1 MEVNTSL
8 ASKPSFK
15 DIVGGLVVFLV
26 AVPLCLG
33 IAHASGAPIISG
45 LITGIIAG
53 IVVGVLSGSHVSVSG
68 PAAGLTAVVLT
79 QIEAL
84 GTYDAFLLALLFSGG
99 MQLIFGMIKAGTLA
113 NYFPTSVVKGLLAA
127 IGVILIL
134 KQLPHLVGHDPD
146 PEGDFSFFQP
156 DGKNTFTEL
165 LAVTDDF
172 LLGAAIIGI
181 ACLVLL
187 IAWQKSPLQK
197 TIIPAP
203 LAAILLG
210 VGINEVFRFTDSSLL
225 VQGKDHMVNVPIIE
239 TFTQLKTQ
247 LPSPDFSAITNP
259 KIYVAALTIALVASL
274 ETLLNLEATDQLDT
288 YKRSSS
294 PNRELLAQGVGN
306 TLSGLLGG
314 MPMTSVIVRSSVN
327 VQVGST
333 SKLSAIIHG
342 FLLLFS
348 VALIPSVLNRIP
360 LAALAA
366 ILLMI
371 GYKLAKPS
379 VFKEMR
385 THGISQFAPFLITLL
400 AIVFTDLLIGVVIG
414 LASSV
419 FFILKSNTQRG
430 FHKVEEQHING
441 PALRLVLAS
450 QVSFLNRAQFATLF
464 DEELKSGDQIII
476 DARTTD
482 YIDPDIIDL
491 IEGFVRESAPK
502 RDITVTTLGL
512 KHHYDVEDTL
522 QHINVSSRDLQDDM
536 TPKDVLKMLVEGN
549 QRFVSGDR
557 IYRDLA
563 RQVDATSD
571 GQHPLA
577 VVLSCIDSRVA
588 SELVF
593 DLGLG
598 DIFSTRI
605 AGNVAAEKVLASME
619 YACMSAGSKLI
630 VVLGHT
636 NCGAVHATCD
646 LTDQG
651 DDLVAAS
658 DATGMHNLKA
668 LTTRIGPAVMKA
680 REELH
685 MPEGVTTALVNHAAS
700 INVHHVMDLIAS
712 QSTGLKKMLDDGEI
726 LLVGGLYD
734 VNTGEVEFFDHVFG
748 GDAVHA
754 TS

>member
-1 MEVNTSL
+1 MGHNPSM

-15 DIVGGLVVFLV
+15 DVVGGLVVFLV

-33 IAHASGAPIISG
+33 IAHASGAPILSG

-53 IVVGVLSGSHVSVSG
+53 IVVGALSGSHVSVSG
-68 PAAGLTAVVLT
+68 PAAGLTAVVLA

-84 GTYDAFLLALLFSGG
+84 GTYEAFLLALLISGG
-99 MQLIFGMIKAGTLA
+99 LQVVFGLVRAGVLA

-134 KQLPHLVGHDPD
+134 KQIPHLVGHDPD
-146 PEGDFSFFQP
+146 PEGEMSFIQE
-156 DGKNTFTEL
+156 DGLNTFSEL
-165 LAVTDDF
+165 LAMFGDF
-172 LLGAAIIGI
+172 MPGATIIGVC
-181 ACLVLL
+181 CLILL
-187 IAWQKSPLQK
+187 ILWQKSPLQK
-197 TIIPAP
+197 TIFPAP

-210 VGINEVFRFTDSSLL
+210 VGINELFRFTDSALL
-225 VQGKDHMVNVPIIE
+225 VQGTEHMVNVPVIE
-239 TFTQLKTQ
+239 SFEQLKAKMYF
-247 LPSPDFSAITNP
+247 PDFSAITNP
-259 KIYVAALTIALVASL
+259 KVYVGALTIALVASL

-288 YKRSSS
+288 YQRSSS
-294 PNRELLAQGVGN
+294 PNRELVAQGVGN

-342 FLLLFS
+342 FLLLIS
-348 VALIPSVLNRIP
+348 VALIPGLLNRIP

-379 VFKEMR
+379 VFNEMKK
-385 THGISQFAPFLITLL
+385 HGVSQFAPFIITLL

-430 FHKVEEQHING
+430 FHKVEEIHIQG
-441 PALRLVLAS
+441 PVFRLVLAS
-450 QVSFLNRAQFATLF
+450 QVSFLNRAQFVHEFA
-464 DEELKSGDQIII
+464 EELKEGDQVII

-491 IEGFVRESAPK
+491 IHHFVHDQAPE
-502 RDITVTTLGL
+502 RGIIVTTVGL
-512 KHHYDVEDTL
+512 KDHYNTEDKV
-522 QHINVSSRDLQDDM
+522 QHINVSSRDVQENLSPD
-536 TPKDVLKMLVEGN
+536 DVLELLKEGN
-549 QRFVSGDR
+549 KRFVSGER

-571 GQHPLA
+571 AQHPLA

-588 SELVF
+588 AEIVF

-605 AGNVAAEKVLASME
+605 AGNVAADKVLASME
-619 YACMSAGSKLI
+619 YACQAAGSKLI
-630 VVLGHT
+630 LVLGHT
-636 NCGAVHATCD
+636 NCGAVQSTCN
-646 LTDQG
+646 LTDS
-651 DDLVAAS
+651 DKSLEEAS
-658 DATGMHNLKA
+658 RDTGMHHIHA
-668 LTTRIGPAVMKA
+668 LTKRIGPAVNQA
-680 REELH
+680 REELE
-685 MPEGVTTALVNHAAS
+685 MPRGVSTELVNRAAA
-700 INVHHVMDLIAS
+700 INVHNVLLTIRE
-712 QSTGLKKMLDDGEI
+712 QSPGLSRMLDAHEI
-726 LLVGGLYD
+726 MLVGGMYD
-734 VNTGEVEFFDHVFG
+734 VQTGKVELFMPDDSV
-748 GDAVHA
+748 A
-754 TS
+754 